1 MIDVSATNCSLTGD
15 DVRWVDERIAVLLR
29 DGLSILEATDRAA
42 RERAEDVVRNE
53 ARVQRDAD
61 RAKLRANGELGQRPT
76 LTMSLG
82 DLLRKKL

>member
-42 RERAEDVVRNE
+42 RERAEDIVRNE

-61 RAKLRANGELGQRPT
+61 RVVP
-76 LTMSLG
+76 
-82 DLLRKKL
+82 